1 MELFGQ
7 IIVYIMMAFLLLGAG
22 AYIFK
27 PGSPL
32 GEEFREGLASIG
44 PIFIPVGGMMSII
57 PFLADGIDKW
67 IAPVYRWMHSDAA
80 VAVSSFIP
88 PADQAPTSCRT
99 RSPEVTTRGSWPS
112 RSR

>member
-32 GEEFREGLASIG
+32 ARNSVRASHRS
-44 PIFIPVGGMMSII
+44 V
-57 PFLADGIDKW
+57 
-67 IAPVYRWMHSDAA
+67 R
-80 VAVSSFIP
+80 SS
-88 PADQAPTSCRT
+88 
-99 RSPEVTTRGSWPS
+99 S
-112 RSR
+112 RSAA